1 MNNTPSPTSIQAG
14 GVSDPPI
21 RRSPRLEN
29 RRLLLGDGAS
39 SPAPDPPDP
48 TWPQGSGG
56 GVAQGGVRGT
66 AAHAGH
72 VLGGGRGGPAQP
84 GRIGPGAPAP
94 PGRGAPAPPGRGGAA
109 QLGRGGAAQPG
120 RGGAAQPGRGGA
132 AQPGR
137 GGRAAPAGRGARGSG
152 RRFNT
157 DELECLN
164 EAIYEVLPIG
174 PSDWERVADLHA
186 QRYPD
191 HNRCSANLRRK
202 FKEMYSTQAS
212 TGDPRCPE
220 HIRTAK
226 HLHRAIQ
233 NRSDADNLE
242 ENEVDLGFEEE
253 KNEEEINNDEGEG
266 DRQPDAIA
274 RQLFQAPAARP
285 LVRTPGSGGRSTRNG
300 GAADLTAVVMASIAA
315 SNRNEQ
321 AEREERRQDR
331 RMNQMLMIAMLS
343 AMNPA
348 AAGTMQPLQNN
359 LVRQMQNDLMNQEPD
374 DSSISTDRNN

>member
-1 MNNTPSPTSIQAG
+1 MNYSPPPTSIQAG

-39 SPAPDPPDP
+39 SPDPDPPDP
-48 TWPQGSGG
+48 TRPQGSGG

-66 AAHAGH
+66 AAHAGR
-72 VLGGGRGGPAQP
+72 VVGGGRGGPAQP

-94 PGRGAPAPPGRGGAA
+94 PGRG
-109 QLGRGGAAQPG
+109 GAAQPG
-120 RGGAAQPGRGGA
+120 RGGAAPPGHGGA

-137 GGRAAPAGRGARGSG
+137 GGRAVPAGRGARGSG

-157 DELECLN
+157 AELESLN

-174 PSDWERVADLHA
+174 PTDWERVADLHA

-202 FKEMYSTQAS
+202 FKEMYSVQAG
-212 TGDPRCPE
+212 TGDPHCPE

-253 KNEEEINNDEGEG
+253 KNEEEKNNEEGEG
-266 DRQPDAIA
+266 ERQPDAIA

-285 LVRTPGSGGRSTRNG
+285 LVRTPGSGGRSVRNG
-300 GAADLTAVVMASIAA
+300 GAADLTTVVMASIAA
-315 SNRNEQ
+315 STRNDQ

-348 AAGTMQPLQNN
+348 AAAAMQPLQNN
-359 LVRQMQNDLMNQEPD
+359 LVRQMQNDLLNQD
-374 DSSISTDRNN
+374 ADNSSISDSRND